1 MHTFSSYTTLS
12 TPTFSSQ
19 IIESST
25 FKHLTTMTE
34 LRFKFKIQDFK
45 YDLTKMAKKK
55 NPQEVVDAINCKLTR
70 LQNWRD
76 ILAADDGS
84 MPDPFAET
92 SDWSARIKM
101 KYQSLKALAKAD
113 PKKALETQYDKK
125 KTFIKIIDLWSDRL
139 KRAFKFIYQSQRTV
153 EDFITPILNS
163 KWRNEVINT
172 TKLFAQVPFLDLEGP
187 PFEPGTPATM
197 FSENRVLL
205 WGSDYS
211 VEQVISH
218 HFILFPIIPW
228 HNPTLLLTLSLI

>member
-1 MHTFSSYTTLS
+1 
-12 TPTFSSQ
+12 
-19 IIESST
+19 
-25 FKHLTTMTE
+25 
-34 LRFKFKIQDFK
+34 
-45 YDLTKMAKKK
+45 MAKKK

-70 LQNWRD
+70 
-76 ILAADDGS
+76 
-84 MPDPFAET
+84 PDPFAET

-187 PFEPGTPATM
+187 SFEPGTPATM

-211 VEQVISH
+211 VEQVITHSNNPNAIPIQYNPIP
-218 HFILFPIIPW
+218 FYILA
-228 HNPTLLLTLSLI
+228 